1 MQKQSMEAAPIDFQC
16 LSLSLFSFF
25 VFNQIRLKMFRARPQ
40 LHALLEELFSH
51 LSVEK
56 CRAGAVGILLSL
68 SLVSLGTGLGLLW
81 YFGYHTFLQAGCLP
95 DYNLLIAG

>member
-1 MQKQSMEAAPIDFQC
+1 METAPTDFQC
-16 LSLSLFSFF
+16 PSLSLFSLF
-25 VFNQIRLKMFRARPQ
+25 VFNQVGLKMFRAKPQ

-51 LSVEK
+51 LLVSGEVQSWRSLEYFF
-56 CRAGAVGILLSL
+56 LSL
-68 SLVSLGTGLGLLW
+68 SLVSLDTGPGSLR

>member
-1 MQKQSMEAAPIDFQC
+1 MQKQSMEAAPTDFQC

-51 LSVEK
+51 L
-56 CRAGAVGILLSL
+56 
-68 SLVSLGTGLGLLW
+68 LVSGEVQSWSSWNTSFSVPCV
-81 YFGYHTFLQAGCLP
+81 FGYTPGLAVVLWIPYLP
-95 DYNLLIAG
+95 TSWLFA